1 MGKVEELS
9 DWNFISN
16 VYYLGRTCFK
26 LKQFYKAKH
35 YLNKACYMKPKND
48 YERKH
53 LWEAKQLLA
62 RVEKYT
68 IGKEILYPNCNCD
81 MEKPIE

>member
-1 MGKVEELS
+1 
-9 DWNFISN
+9 
-16 VYYLGRTCFK
+16 
-26 LKQFYKAKH
+26 
-35 YLNKACYMKPKND
+35 MKPKND